1 MTKRYHFI
9 SRFNAHTNYIT
20 PVVSLNS
27 SGKILIKFAEYV
39 QTVRGLLN
47 FLKKNF
53 KRYLQLAYFFAFNL
67 VTQVK
72 IFFTFWYIF
81 QSPRM
86 QGNLMIGV
94 KNPMQAVAYPKFFG
108 GRSFSAG
115 GLGEAL
121 EISNAT

>member
-1 MTKRYHFI
+1 MLTQ
-9 SRFNAHTNYIT
+9 NYIT

-27 SGKILIKFAEYV
+27 SGKMLIKFAEYV

-47 FLKKNF
+47 FLKNLK
-53 KRYLQLAYFFAFNL
+53 KYLQLASFFAFNL

-94 KNPMQAVAYPKFFG
+94 KNPMQAMTYPEFFV
-108 GRSFSAG
+108 GRPFSAG